1 MKNFNIS
8 VRLDK
13 KTNTVLRDKAAL
25 SNISLS
31 DYVRSL
37 ILDNTSSTIDE
48 YTDKHSKVGD
58 KELASIIC
66 RMYILLTEKNLD
78 SEPLTNEVHK
88 ICQLLK

>member
-1 MKNFNIS
+1 MKNYNIS
-8 VRLDK
+8 IRLDNE
-13 KTNTVLRDKAAL
+13 TNTVLRNKAAL
-25 SNISLS
+25 NNMSLS

-37 ILDNTSSTIDE
+37 ILNRTSLSIDID
-48 YTDKHSKVGD
+48 TNKQSKVTD

-66 RMYILLTEKNLD
+66 RMYILLTENNLD